1 MKYLLPFLLAC
12 TQPVIERPK
21 EVVVIV
27 EEIGDTTRV
36 WIRNDGVECWVYY
49 DGEFVR
55 KERY

>member
-21 EVVVIV
+21 EVVIV
-27 EEIGDTTRV
+27 EQLGDTTRI
-36 WIRNDGVECWVYY
+36 WIRNDGIECWIYY
-49 DGEFVR
+49 DDELIR